1 MYIKQHQ
8 GECRVSKQYVSEI
21 KDRDPVNAVFLV
33 KDKIL
38 AMAKNGKPYMNL
50 RLMDKSGDIEA
61 RCRRSRLC
69 WPIFSPSR
77 RALLP
82 KCGRN

>member
-1 MYIKQHQ
+1 M
-8 GECRVSKQYVSEI
+8 SKQFVSDI
-21 KDRDPVNAVFLV
+21 KDRDPVLAVFLV

-61 RCRRSRLC
+61 
-69 WPIFSPSR
+69 
-77 RALLP
+77 
-82 KCGRN
+82 